1 MSSAPMNSAKKTTMS
16 DAKTASIVVSVVATV
31 LVTVNVDI
39 AASGIDV
46 KVAVVLLVCIIVE

>member
-1 MSSAPMNSAKKTTMS
+1 MNSAKKTTMS